1 MIETCLKKMLIE
13 RDVKGAEECVHLG
26 LPCALALSPFSYA
39 KRIIAD
45 LLQNKIDLSQLVITK
60 ALAKEDYANV
70 QAHVELAKRMKE
82 RDAGALTC
90 DVADLLGA
98 GALPPSS

>member
-1 MIETCLKKMLIE
+1 MLIE
-13 RDVKGAEECVHLG
+13 RDVKGAEESVHAAFARAD
-26 LPCALALSPFSYA
+26 LPRYA
-39 KRIIAD
+39 KRTIAD

-82 RDAGALTC
+82 RDAGALK
-90 DVADLLGA
+90 
-98 GALPPSS
+98 S